1 MEFAIVSV
9 LLFTLLFGIIE
20 FGYQFNNYQ
29 ALRQGVREGARKGAV
44 LEFGADGSCGLSSLS
59 GDPSSDVQ
67 RLMCLTKNQI
77 GLGDEAT
84 RVKIMFTDAA
94 ISKQE
99 SSGYVESNALV
110 VCAQTRMESLSGF
123 FPVLDGRT
131 LRSKTTIRIEQ
142 SSPNAQRD
150 GQEAPTPGND
160 WDWCTPTGAAP

>member
-29 ALRQGVREGARKGAV
+29 ALRQGVREAARKGAV
-44 LEFGADGSCGLSSLS
+44 LEFGTDTSCGLASLS
-59 GDPSSDVQ
+59 GDPSVDVR
-67 RLMCLTKNQI
+67 RLMCLAKNQI
-77 GLGDEAT
+77 GLGDDAT

-94 ISKQE
+94 ITRQE
-99 SSGYVESNALV
+99 SAGYVESNALV
-110 VCAQTRMESLSGF
+110 VCAQSRMDSLSGF

-142 SSPNAQRD
+142 SSSQAQRD
-150 GQEAPTPGND
+150 GQEAPQPGND
-160 WDWCTPTGAAP
+160 WSWCTVTGAAP